1 VTPRTVLL
9 LAVSVLAAMTAG
21 GCGSRL
27 REASEQR
34 QCRANMNQLAT
45 EEAQFFQANGRWAE
59 LHELELRAHRTDPLL
74 CPSCSGLYRVTLA
87 GSSYR
92 IDCPCDRHGF
102 VQDGNQ
108 SWATEERPVT
118 RRST

>member
-1 VTPRTVLL
+1 MTPRTAFL
-9 LAVSVLAAMTAG
+9 LALSVLAAASAT

-27 REASEQR
+27 REASEER

-45 EEAQFFQANGRWAE
+45 EEAQFFQANNRWGE
-59 LHELELRAHRTDPLL
+59 LFELERMVRRDDPLL
-74 CPSCSGLYRVTLA
+74 CPSGGGLYRVTLTE
-87 GSSYR
+87 SSYR
-92 IDCPCDRHGF
+92 IECPCGQHGS

-108 SWATEERPVT
+108 SWADEERPVT

>member
-1 VTPRTVLL
+1 VTPRASFLL
-9 LAVSVLAAMTAG
+9 TLSVLASVTAT

-27 REASEQR
+27 REASEER

-45 EEAQFFQANGRWAE
+45 EEAQFFQANNRWGE
-59 LHELELRAHRTDPLL
+59 LFELERMVRRDEPLL
-74 CPSCSGLYRVTLA
+74 CPSGGGLYTITLT

-92 IDCPCDRHGF
+92 IDCPCGRHGF

-108 SWATEERPVT
+108 SWAAEERPVT